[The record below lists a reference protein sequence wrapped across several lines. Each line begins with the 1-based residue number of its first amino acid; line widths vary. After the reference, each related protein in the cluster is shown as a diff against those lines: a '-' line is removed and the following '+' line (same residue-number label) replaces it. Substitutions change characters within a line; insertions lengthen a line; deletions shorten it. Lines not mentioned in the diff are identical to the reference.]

1 MLHINSH
8 LESGKTYKSHREMF
22 PKLFYRD
29 FSGKVRQIKH
39 IDVEL
44 SGGDVYVQTDLTDCG
59 QIQRETER
67 ILHTLLAGA
76 KKKAAEAQETINTI
90 QEVMPETARR
100 DEALDILDYLL
111 SHNKNYTKAQY
122 YKLLDLQELLEKR
135 YHNE

>member
-22 PKLFYRD
+22 PKLY
-29 FSGKVRQIKH
+29 H
-39 IDVEL
+39 IDFDGKPRQMHHITVEL
-44 SGGDVYVQTDLTDCG
+44 SGGEIYVQTDLTDCG

-67 ILHTLLAGA
+67 ILSSLLVDAQR
-76 KKKAAEAQETINTI
+76 KAAQAQETINTI

-135 YHNE
+135 

>member
-22 PKLFYRD
+22 PKLYRTD
-29 FSGKVRQIKH
+29 FDGKPRQMHH
-39 IDVEL
+39 IVVEL
-44 SGGDVYVQTDLTDCG
+44 SGGEIYVQTDLTDCG

-76 KKKAAEAQETINTI
+76 KKKAAEAQETIDTI
-90 QEVMPETARR
+90 QKVMSETAPR

-111 SHNKNYTKAQY
+111 SHNKNYTKTQY
-122 YKLLDLQELLEKR
+122 YKLLDLQEILEKR
-135 YHNE
+135 

>member
-8 LESGKTYKSHREMF
+8 LESGKTYQSHREMF

-59 QIQRETER
+59 QIQRETDR
-67 ILHTLLAGA
+67 ILSTMLAA
-76 KKKAAEAQETINTI
+76 AQKQAAEAQVIITTI
-90 QEVMPETARR
+90 QNVMEV
-100 DEALDILDYLL
+100 
-111 SHNKNYTKAQY
+111 
-122 YKLLDLQELLEKR
+122 
-135 YHNE
+135 

>member
-8 LESGKTYKSHREMF
+8 LESGKTYNSHREMF
-22 PKLFYRD
+22 PKLYYTD
-29 FSGKVRQIKH
+29 FDGKSIQMHH
-39 IDVEL
+39 IIVEL
-44 SGGDVYVQTDLTDCG
+44 SGGEIYVQTDLTDCG

-76 KKKAAEAQETINTI
+76 KKKAAEAQETIDTI
-90 QEVMPETARR
+90 QKVIDETTPR

-135 YHNE
+135 